1 MYCILRRVK
10 GAENKC
16 QWDGNG
22 RKEKAMGLG
31 YDIGDRVIQVYDR
44 VVGEVVKFYH
54 PTACGQQ
61 TMILCDDGRK
71 YHAPSETF
79 IKVSK
84 LQEEIASR
92 IKRRLPQVAMK
103 AGLPVAHE
111 LTQPLLIPHDYRE
124 VKIAEGMTVT
134 IDLEELKRQLVES
147 HYRQSGLNYGA

>member
-1 MYCILRRVK
+1 MYCILRPAR
-10 GAENKC
+10 GAEDKC
-16 QWDGNG
+16 QWDGDG

-79 IKVSK
+79 AKVSK

-92 IKRRLPQVAMK
+92 IKRRPPQVAMK
-103 AGLPVAHE
+103 AGLPVAQE
-111 LTQPLLIPHDYRE
+111 ITQPLLIPHDYRE

-147 HYRQSGLNYGA
+147 YYRQNGLNYGA